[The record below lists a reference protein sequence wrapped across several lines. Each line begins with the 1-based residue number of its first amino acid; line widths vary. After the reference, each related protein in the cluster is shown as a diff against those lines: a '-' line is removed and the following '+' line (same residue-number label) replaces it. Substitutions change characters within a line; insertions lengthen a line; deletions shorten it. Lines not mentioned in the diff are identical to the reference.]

1 MRVIFETVTTIAMG
15 ALALKAKLASE
26 GSTSNDSQ
34 KLQKIFTV
42 SGLNVKD
49 GNKTYTTELVK
60 RKVHDWGVEYK
71 YRLPLGRSFED
82 YQAKFKTIETGLNT
96 RSVKWQVKD
105 FRELKLTKNIMSDIK
120 QLYTK
125 KLTNRKEVELI
136 NDNFLIIRVYN
147 ESMPTSLPWEAG
159 TGWKVPVG
167 QIREKN
173 KTVHL
178 DFEKIPHIAIGGAT
192 RYGKSNFINSLICSL
207 VSSEPEHVKFHLIDL
222 KGGVELSDYE
232 NLKQTVSIAY
242 EPEEALKT
250 LHKVHEEMMKTQKE
264 LRKRGFKKVQD
275 AGIKTRHFVIIDE
288 VGELNPEE
296 AVDKK
301 DKKKDGVIIHKSEK
315 TIKEECQV
323 YMSKIARLGAGL
335 GFRQI
340 LASQYLTG
348 DVFPRQ
354 CKQNSDGKLCFH
366 VQSETASR
374 VILNQQGAEALPDVK
389 GRAIWLTPSKKYT
402 LQTFLINSEVINQV
416 ISPYIITKTPK
427 EEELNNDNQ
436 SKEAI
441 EPETTEYTVEL
452 EETRL
457 S

>member
-1 MRVIFETVTTIAMG
+1 MIFETVTTLAFG

-26 GSTSNDSQ
+26 GSTSNDSE

-60 RKVHDWGVEYK
+60 KKVHDWGVEYR

-82 YQAKFKTIETGLNT
+82 YQAKFKTIEAGLNT
-96 RSVKWQVKD
+96 RRVKWQVKD
-105 FRELKLTKNIMSDIK
+105 FRELKLTKNIMNDIK

-147 ESMPTSLPWEAG
+147 EKMSTELPWKAG
-159 TGWKVPVG
+159 TGWCVPVG

-173 KTVHL
+173 KTIHL

-192 RYGKSNFINSLICSL
+192 RYGKSNFINGLICSL
-207 VSSEPEHVKFHLIDL
+207 VASEPDNVKFHLIDL

-232 NLKQTVSIAY
+232 NLSQTVSIAY
-242 EPEEALKT
+242 EPEQALET
-250 LHKVHEEMMKTQKE
+250 LHNVHEEMIKTQKL
-264 LRKRGFKKVQD
+264 LRKLGKKKVQD
-275 AGIKTRHFVIIDE
+275 AGIKTRHFIIIDE
-288 VGELNPEE
+288 VGELNPDE

-301 DKKKDGVIIHKSEK
+301 DIKKDGVIIKKSEK

-335 GFRQI
+335 GYRQV

-366 VQSETASR
+366 VQSEIASR
-374 VILNQQGAEALPDVK
+374 VILDQQGAEQLPDIK
-389 GRAIWLTPSKKYT
+389 GRAIWLTPSRKYT

-427 EEELNNDNQ
+427 EETFNDN
-436 SKEAI
+436 KVEKA
-441 EPETTEYTVEL
+441 TEQKTAKYTVEL

>member
-1 MRVIFETVTTIAMG
+1 MIFETVTTLAFG

-26 GSTSNDSQ
+26 GNTSNDSQ

-60 RKVHDWGVEYK
+60 KKAHDWGVEYR

-96 RSVKWQVKD
+96 RRVKWQLKD
-105 FRELKLTKNIMSDIK
+105 FRELKLTKEIFKDI
-120 QLYTK
+120 QNLYRK
-125 KLTNRKEVELI
+125 KLSNRKEVELI
-136 NDNFLIIRVYN
+136 DDNFLIIRVYN
-147 ESMPTSLPWEAG
+147 ESMPTALPWEAG
-159 TGWKVPVG
+159 THWSIPVG

-173 KTVHL
+173 RIIFL
-178 DFEKIPHIAIGGAT
+178 DFEKIPHIVIGGAT
-192 RYGKSNFINSLICSL
+192 RYGKSNFINSLVCSL
-207 VSSEPEHVKFHLIDL
+207 VSSEPENVKFHLIDL

-232 NLKQTVSIAY
+232 NLSQTVSIAY
-242 EPEEALKT
+242 EPEEALLT
-250 LHKVHEEMMKTQKE
+250 LKKVHNEMLKTQQL
-264 LRKRGFKKVQD
+264 LRKLGKKKVQD
-275 AGIKTRHFVIIDE
+275 AGIKTRHFIIVDE
-288 VGELNPEE
+288 VGELNPDE

-301 DKKKDGVIIHKSEK
+301 DIKKDGVIIHKSEK

-348 DVFPRQ
+348 DVIPRQ

-366 VQSETASR
+366 VQSDVASR
-374 VILNQQGAEALPDVK
+374 VILNQTGAEQLPDIK

-402 LQTFLINSEVINQV
+402 LQTFLISSEVINQV
-416 ISPYIITKTPK
+416 IAPYIIDKKTPK
-427 EEELNNDNQ
+427 EVTAHE
-436 SKEAI
+436 SKS
-441 EPETTEYTVEL
+441 ETTEQETREYTVEL

>member
-1 MRVIFETVTTIAMG
+1 MG

-26 GSTSNDSQ
+26 GNTSNDSE

-60 RKVHDWGVEYK
+60 KKVHDWGVEYK

-82 YQAKFKTIETGLNT
+82 YQAKFKTIEAGLNT
-96 RSVKWQVKD
+96 RKVKWQLKD
-105 FRELKLTKNIMSDIK
+105 FKELKVTKDVFKDIK
-120 QLYTK
+120 ALYK
-125 KLTNRKEVELI
+125 RKLTNRKEVELI
-136 NDNFLIIRVYN
+136 DDNFLIIRVYN
-147 ESMPTSLPWEAG
+147 DPMPTVIPWEAG
-159 TGWKVPVG
+159 THWGIPVG
-167 QIREKN
+167 QIRERN
-173 KTVHL
+173 STIFL
-178 DFEKIPHIAIGGAT
+178 DFEQIPHIVIGGAT
-192 RYGKSNFINSLICSL
+192 RYGKSNFINSLVCSL
-207 VSSEPEHVKFHLIDL
+207 VTSEPENVKFHLIDL

-242 EPEEALKT
+242 EPEQALET
-250 LHKVHEEMMKTQKE
+250 LKGAYDEMIKTQK
-264 LRKRGFKKVQD
+264 LMRKLGGKKVQD
-275 AGIKTRHFVIIDE
+275 VGIKTRHFIIIDE
-288 VGELNPEE
+288 VGELNPDE

-301 DKKKDGVIIHKSEK
+301 DIKKDGVIVHKSEK

-323 YMSKIARLGAGL
+323 YMSKIARIGAGL

-348 DVFPRQ
+348 DVIPRQ

-366 VQSETASR
+366 VQSDVASR
-374 VILNQQGAEALPDVK
+374 VILNQTGAELLPDVK
-389 GRAIWLTPSKKYT
+389 GRAIWLTASKKYT
-402 LQTFLINSEVINQV
+402 LQTFFISHEVINQV
-416 ISPYIITKTPK
+416 IAPYIIDKKTP
-427 EEELNNDNQ
+427 EEVTHHED
-436 SKEAI
+436 SKAI
-441 EPETTEYTVEL
+441 KQETREYTVEL